1 MADYYLNKTAA
12 RIDQLL
18 DKVEGIEAGAE
29 VNVQSDWNQTD
40 TSADDYIL
48 NKPTIPDAQ
57 VNSDWNA
64 NGGVAQ
70 ILNKPVIDSA
80 PTLNSANLVESGG
93 VYTAL
98 RTKQDTLTVGTNLD
112 SSPIE
117 KSNNPVT
124 SDGIY
129 TGLSGK
135 VNVSDIPTEAQIDAM
150 FTAKA

>member
-48 NKPTIPDAQ
+48 NKPMIPDAQ

-64 NGGVAQ
+64 NGGVAK

-98 RTKQDTLTVGTNLD
+98 GTKQDTLTVGTNLD

-135 VNVSDIPTEAQIDAM
+135 VNISDIPTEAQIDDM